1 MNKRVLIAGNW
12 KMNKT
17 PAETEEFISLF
28 TGLLKLRTRNR
39 SEGVETRE
47 RETPRRDSLIVDSKG
62 VNRLARECDDP
73 EVLLLPPFTS
83 LDGAGKLLA
92 NTPIGLGAQNVYFE
106 EAGAFTGEIS
116 AEMLRSCGCRYALVG
131 HSERRTLFREDD
143 PLVNRKLSAA
153 LAAGLHPILCVG
165 ETLEEHRQG
174 RVEERITSQ
183 LIADLGAVDAEE
195 MASIV
200 IAYEPIWAI
209 GTGETA
215 SPEEAEETICLIR
228 GWIADTYDERR
239 AAAVRVLYGGSVNPE
254 NTASLI
260 AQSDIDGVLVGG
272 ASLDPDSFAR
282 IVTAACSDRWV

>member
-1 MNKRVLIAGNW
+1 MDRRVLIAGNW

-17 PAETEEFISLF
+17 PTETEAFISAF
-28 TGLLKLRTRNR
+28 SELRTV
-39 SEGVETRE
+39 SDEV
-47 RETPRRDSLIVDSKG
+47 
-62 VNRLARECDDP
+62 

-83 LDGAGKLLA
+83 LDCAGRLLA
-92 NTPIGLGAQNVYFE
+92 GTRIALGAQDLHFE

-116 AEMLRSCGCRYALVG
+116 AEMLKACGCTYVLAG

-153 LAAGLHPILCVG
+153 LASGLLPILCVG

-183 LIADLGAVDAEE
+183 LIADLDAVDAEE

-228 GWIADTYDERR
+228 GWIAATYDEHR
-239 AAAVRVLYGGSVNPE
+239 AAAMRILYGGSVNPE

-260 AQSDIDGVLVGG
+260 AQPNIDGVLVGG

-282 IVTAACSDRWV
+282 IVTAACSGS